1 MSFRRLTKNNSTDQV
16 KISLAVMFPHIF
28 YSFSMWIS
36 TKKRK
41 FGEQSWW
48 KRCTGYS
55 SIKDS
60 MKPKHLLRCALFF
73 RFQKQRDTAMVY
85 KTDWGTEVN
94 SVYCWAN
101 HLWENNIHL
110 KFVFGS
116 FSVYS
121 FHCSNLPPFGHPLL
135 RC

>member
-16 KISLAVMFPHIF
+16 KISLAVMLPHIF

-36 TKKRK
+36 TQKRK

-73 RFQKQRDTAMVY
+73 GFQKQRDTAMVY
-85 KTDWGTEVN
+85 KTDWGTQALSFYGGNVHSFLVFYLHYQN
-94 SVYCWAN
+94 SS
-101 HLWENNIHL
+101 LL
-110 KFVFGS
+110 S
-116 FSVYS
+116 FILTRISSVS
-121 FHCSNLPPFGHPLL
+121 PPP
-135 RC
+135 